1 MEDLLYFYAKNNLVL
16 VNIYIKDPVVTKIWR
31 DEKTPVIHFVAY
43 TGGLLGLCMGF
54 SLVSLFE
61 IIYYSLKTLPWKTWL
76 RMKEIRFVFFF
87 YDPNYPYFFLNLS
100 LAIILTVRKL
110 KPRWRLLK
118 IMRKLSK
125 KVLLT

>member
-1 MEDLLYFYAKNNLVL
+1 MVHDSSLKIDINRIQNLEDLLYFYAKNNLVL

-76 RMKEIRFVFFF
+76 RMKEIRFVFFS
-87 YDPNYPYFFLNLS
+87 YDPNYLQGVPEKIFL
-100 LAIILTVRKL
+100 
-110 KPRWRLLK
+110 
-118 IMRKLSK
+118 
-125 KVLLT
+125 